1 MNRFRKEN
9 KSVIFISHDLD
20 EIMEVCDTLTVL
32 RDGKI
37 IRTFEKANLRRSNP
51 RERSEES
58 CKVIIIEVTFRQVH
72 SRKWH
77 WM

>member
-37 IRTFEKANLRRSNP
+37 IRTFNKEEFEAGAIRSSMIG
-51 RERSEES
+51 RELQG
-58 CKVIIIEVTFRQVH
+58 IIIEVILKQAH
-72 SRKWH
+72 SRKLR
-77 WM
+77 